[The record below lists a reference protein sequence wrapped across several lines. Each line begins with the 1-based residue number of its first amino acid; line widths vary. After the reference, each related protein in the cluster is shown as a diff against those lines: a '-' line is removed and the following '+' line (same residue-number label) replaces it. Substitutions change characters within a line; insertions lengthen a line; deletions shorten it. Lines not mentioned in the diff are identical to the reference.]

1 MLHIDEELNEDCSYV
16 IQAIANPCYWTTVF
30 SAQYR
35 LTISGYHNCFWK
47 IIPLPQL
54 DCVCTACHWA
64 WESCSAVEFQPEW
77 CWHPDR

>member
-35 LTISGYHNCFWK
+35 L
-47 IIPLPQL
+47 
-54 DCVCTACHWA
+54 
-64 WESCSAVEFQPEW
+64 
-77 CWHPDR
+77 